1 MLAHRR
7 QRARHLGCG
16 GYDVIWRTIVALAA
30 GLVMSLAFPPV
41 GFGPYAIVAVAL
53 LTWTARGQRAGRGFL
68 YGFLTGI
75 VFFAAHMFWMT
86 IVGTDAWILLAAY
99 CALWIGLVG
108 WGTAL
113 VTRLPGW
120 PLWVGALW
128 VLSEAIR
135 GRFPFGGYPWGR
147 LAFSQAGDAVSEWS
161 YLLGMAGL
169 TFVIAFCGAAIV
181 AIGGALTQRR
191 TRAVLAWSIPVALIV
206 VVPVLFQPS
215 VDGSRLTVALV
226 QGGTPQLGL
235 GALDVRQAVLENHVR
250 ETVALGAAIDRGEAP
265 RPEFVLWPENSSDLD
280 PFTDSTAAGLIDQ
293 AADAVGVPILVGA
306 VIDVPDDPNVV
317 QNVGIWWD
325 PQTGPGRIYV
335 KTRPVPFGEFIPF
348 RAQLADLIGRF
359 DRIPRDFMAGSQAG
373 LFPVDGAVIG
383 DGICFEV
390 AYDAVMHELVTSG
403 ATVLTI
409 QTNNATYG
417 NTAQPEQQFDI
428 SLLRAIEHGRSV
440 VVASTTGISAAI
452 APNGDVLTAM
462 GEGEVGYRVADV
474 PVQTT
479 MAPSGRIAPWLEG
492 LLVGAAVLA
501 VIVAMAG
508 RRLGFGRD

>member
-1 MLAHRR
+1 M
-7 QRARHLGCG
+7 
-16 GYDVIWRTIVALAA
+16 IWRVIVAIAA
-30 GLVMSLAFPPV
+30 GIVMSLAFPPV

-53 LTWTARGQRAGRGFL
+53 MTWTAHRQRAGRGFL
-68 YGFLTGI
+68 YGFLTGA
-75 VFFAAHMFWMT
+75 VFFAAHMYWMT
-86 IVGTDAWILLAAY
+86 VVGTDAWLLLAAY
-99 CALWIGLVG
+99 CALWIGLIG

-113 VTRLPGW
+113 VTRLPLW

-128 VLSEAIR
+128 VFSEAIR

-147 LAFSQAGDAVSEWS
+147 LAFSQAGDAVAEWS

-169 TFVIAFCGAAIV
+169 TFVIAFSGAAII
-181 AIGGALTQRR
+181 AIGDALVQRR
-191 TRAVLAWSIPVALIV
+191 TRAVITWSIPVAVILIV
-206 VVPVLFQPS
+206 PALFQP
-215 VDGSRLTVALV
+215 VFNGSRIVVAMV

-235 GALDVRQAVLENHVR
+235 GALDVRRAVLENHVQQ
-250 ETVALGAAIDRGEAP
+250 TLALGAAIDSGDEA
-265 RPEFVLWPENSSDLD
+265 RPAFVLWPENSSDID
-280 PFTDSTAAGLIDQ
+280 PFTDADAARLIDE

-306 VIDVPDDPNVV
+306 VINVPEDPNVV

-325 PQTGPGRIYV
+325 PQTGPGRVYV

-428 SLLRAIEHGRSV
+428 SVLRAIEHGRSV

-452 APNGDVLTAM
+452 APNGDVITVM
-462 GEGEVGYRVADV
+462 GEGEVGYRVAEV
-474 PVQTT
+474 PVQSAL
-479 MAPSGRIAPWLEG
+479 APSGRIAPWLEG
-492 LLVGAAVLA
+492 LLVGGAVVAVL
-501 VIVAMAG
+501 VAIAG
-508 RRLGFGRD
+508 RRIGFGRD

>member
-1 MLAHRR
+1 M
-7 QRARHLGCG
+7 
-16 GYDVIWRTIVALAA
+16 IWRILVALTA
-30 GLVMSLAFPPV
+30 GIVMFLAFPPV

-68 YGFLTGI
+68 FGFATGL

-86 IVGTDAWILLAAY
+86 VVGTDAWILLAAY
-99 CALWIGLVG
+99 CALWIGLIG

-113 VTRLPGW
+113 VTRLPLW

-147 LAFSQAGDAVSEWS
+147 LAFSQAGDAVAEWS

-181 AIGGALTQRR
+181 AVGDALVQRR
-191 TRAVLAWSIPVALIV
+191 TRAVIAWSLPVALIV
-206 VVPVLFQPS
+206 VVPAVIHPAFN
-215 VDGSRLTVALV
+215 GSRITVAMV

-235 GALDVRQAVLENHVR
+235 GALDVRRAVLENHVR
-250 ETVALGAAIDRGEAP
+250 ETAALGAAIERGDVA

-280 PFTDSTAAGLIDQ
+280 PFVDATAAALIDQ
-293 AADAVGVPILVGA
+293 AAQAVGVPILVGA
-306 VIDVPDDPNVV
+306 VINVPDDPNFV

-348 RAQLADLIGRF
+348 RSQLAPLIGRF

-373 LFPVDGAVIG
+373 LFPVDGAIIG

-390 AYDAVMHELVTSG
+390 AYDAVMHELVTAG
-403 ATVLTI
+403 ATMLTI

-428 SLLRAIEHGRSV
+428 SVLRAIEHGRSL

-452 APNGDVLTAM
+452 APNGEVITAM

-474 PVQTT
+474 PVQSTL
-479 MAPSGRIAPWLEG
+479 APSGRIAPWLEG
-492 LLVGAAVLA
+492 LLVGVAVLA
-501 VIVAMAG
+501 MVVALAG